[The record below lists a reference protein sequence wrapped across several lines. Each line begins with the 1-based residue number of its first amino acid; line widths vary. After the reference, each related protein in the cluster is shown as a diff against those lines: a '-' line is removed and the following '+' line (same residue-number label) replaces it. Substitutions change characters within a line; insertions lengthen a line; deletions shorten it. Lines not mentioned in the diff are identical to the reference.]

1 MVAEAGLE
9 PTTRCGGLLCLCDE
23 HLRQPVLRISPFA
36 VSEKS
41 FGLTHFLAFFDRGTH
56 CALASSATGSARAR
70 DPTSYARRT
79 HNPEVGQ
86 GLLCKPGKEKSHPV
100 WDDFFFSGCGGRTR
114 TYDLRVMSPTSFQL
128 LYSAIYI
135 ILLFGLVTSGL

>member
-23 HLRQPVLRISPFA
+23 HLRQSVLRISPFA
-36 VSEKS
+36 VPEKS

-56 CALASSATGSARAR
+56 CALASSAAGSAQAR
-70 DPTSYARRT
+70 DPTSYAYHS
-79 HNPEVGQ
+79 HNPEVTPD
-86 GLLCKPGKEKSHPV
+86 LLHKQRKEKSHPV

-114 TYDLRVMSPTSFQL
+114 TYDLRVMSGD
-128 LYSAIYI
+128 
-135 ILLFGLVTSGL
+135 ILNFFILKLRV